1 MSRTFAIY
9 GHPKRQEIET
19 AVLAGESCVAIAKK
33 YGLSSS
39 SVDRYKRKILKS
51 QLKLAEIKNIDE
63 IMERLNDYLDLAE
76 QGMESLQEMLEDP
89 ERPGLLT
96 LAPHAGDIDVI
107 FLAPEGE
114 KMVKK
119 KASLQKLLNMVN
131 EHYPALETKYTGR
144 DPREL
149 LVKYME
155 VASKQL
161 ELLAKAKGDIVDTK
175 VEVRAVT
182 ASASEIADKIRVAL
196 KPYPGAIEAV
206 SDILC
211 PKVLPFDEEDT
222 DD

>member
-19 AVLAGESCVAIAKK
+19 AILAGESCVAIAKK

-39 SVDRYKRKILKS
+39 SVDRYKRKIFKS

-107 FLAPEGE
+107 FLAPEGK

-119 KASLQKLLNMVN
+119 KASLQELLNLVN
-131 EHYPALETKYTGR
+131 EHYPAIETKYTGR

-182 ASASEIADKIRVAL
+182 GTAADIVEKIKTAL
-196 KPYPGAIEAV
+196 TPFPGALEAV
-206 SDILC
+206 SD
-211 PKVLPFDEEDT
+211 VLTPYVLFPEGESDE
-222 DD
+222 